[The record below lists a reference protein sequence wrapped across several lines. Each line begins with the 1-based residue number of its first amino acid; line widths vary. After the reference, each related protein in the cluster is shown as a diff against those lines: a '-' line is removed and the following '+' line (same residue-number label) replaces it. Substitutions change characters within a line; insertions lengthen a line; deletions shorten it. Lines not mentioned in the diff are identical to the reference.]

1 VNEVE
6 QPVRPEPERRIRHPL
21 HRCLLAEC
29 TGTFVL
35 TTVAAGGDVID
46 VVSGGQIGHVGKYLA
61 SGLILT
67 GLIYSLSGMSG
78 AHFNP
83 AVTLAFALRGSF
95 PWGRAAAYWLSQL
108 VGAILA
114 GGLLAAF
121 FSVANLAK
129 GASAPTLL
137 SPLGMTLWE
146 AVLAFILVSVILA
159 TTDERA
165 VVGKNAAIAIGFTI
179 AVLGLFSSPVSG
191 ASMNPARSLGPMIV
205 AFSFDRWWCYV
216 LGPLLGAIVA
226 AGVVRLI
233 HGQSA
238 ENAALPGE

>member
-6 QPVRPEPERRIRHPL
+6 KPVRAEWQAQYSL
-21 HRCLLAEC
+21 YRCLLAEC
-29 TGTFVL
+29 IGTFVL
-35 TTVAAGGDVID
+35 TAVAAGGDVID

-67 GLIYSLSGMSG
+67 GLIYTFSGISG

-83 AVTLAFALRGSF
+83 AVTLAFALRGAL
-95 PWGRAAAYWLSQL
+95 PLGRAAGYWLAQL
-108 VGAILA
+108 VGATLA
-114 GGLLAAF
+114 GGLLGAF

-129 GASAPTLL
+129 ASSSPTLL
-137 SPLGMTLWE
+137 SPLAMMLWE
-146 AVLAFILVSVILA
+146 AVLTFILLLVILG
-159 TTDERA
+159 TTDEKA

-205 AFSFDRWWCYV
+205 AFSFNRWWCYV
-216 LGPLLGAIVA
+216 LGPLLGATLVA
-226 AGVVRLI
+226 GLGPLI
-233 HGQSA
+233 HGAPSKN
-238 ENAALPGE
+238 EPSPGL